1 MKNSLT
7 QSADLFGSYPQMKK
21 NETREEIAERF
32 KTPYDAT
39 LKDIKSVAEFT
50 PIVGD
55 AIALSEL
62 PENAQ
67 EAFNLLKGGF
77 ETRDIIRLGK
87 GAGLTALAALDLT
100 AVGDIAKPL
109 IKKAKDALRGTAD
122 ALSPQAVTDTG
133 IPVDIPDTTTNVT
146 QPITQEKPKALEM
159 QVRA

>member
-21 NETREEIAERF
+21 DETKEEIAERF

-39 LKDIKSVAEFT
+39 LQDVKSVAEFT
-50 PIVGD
+50 PVVGD
-55 AIALSEL
+55 AIAISEL

-77 ETRDIIRLGK
+77 ETRDIVRLGK

-100 AVGDIAKPL
+100 AVGDIAKPI

-122 ALSPQAVTDTG
+122 ALSPQAIEAV
-133 IPVDIPDTTTNVT
+133 NV
-146 QPITQEKPKALEM
+146 PSVIS
-159 QVRA
+159 